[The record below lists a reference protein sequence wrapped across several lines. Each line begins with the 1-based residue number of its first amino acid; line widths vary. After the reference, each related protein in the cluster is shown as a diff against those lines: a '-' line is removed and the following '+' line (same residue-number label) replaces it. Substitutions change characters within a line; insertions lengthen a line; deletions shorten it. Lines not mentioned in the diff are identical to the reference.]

1 MSREIKNAYGTENGP
16 SKSATMREYVKAQYE
31 VPRQHTVNCPVCKG
45 TGQLPHPK
53 LGLRT
58 DEGAGVALSIMAK
71 ALREQKYSLR
81 EIGKFLGYNSPRS
94 VQNLLKKHGM
104 K

>member
-1 MSREIKNAYGTENGP
+1 
-16 SKSATMREYVKAQYE
+16 MRQYVKEQYKQ
-31 VPRQHTVNCPVCKG
+31 PTQATVNCPVCKG

-94 VQNLLKKHGM
+94 VQMLLKKHGM